1 MGVGPAYAASNPG
14 MGDGE
19 ASSSEKGVRAP
30 ESVYPGF
37 TQCIILPP
45 TQKSL
50 CNLSNDG
57 HLARARRPH
66 ATAEHAPLERSQHTN
81 RARRRGAQYSHAPAQ
96 SATCRAP
103 PSLSTRTLAPQVA
116 ILAFCELHASTRDH
130 GAQRSR
136 AHTYHAAGARIA
148 TRPAHGTSLAAACER
163 SGAHATVSTST
174 LTPGGNAMNTGT
186 GIISCLCATLPA
198 CTLFCFP
205 VPGDVH

>member
-1 MGVGPAYAASNPG
+1 M
-14 MGDGE
+14 
-19 ASSSEKGVRAP
+19 SESEQLRLMKG
-30 ESVYPGF
+30 
-37 TQCIILPP
+37 
-45 TQKSL
+45 KKMNL
-50 CNLSNDG
+50 CNLKNDG

-81 RARRRGAQYSHAPAQ
+81 HARRRSAQHSHAPAH

-186 GIISCLCATLPA
+186 GIISCFCATLPT

-205 VPGDVH
+205 VPVDLH